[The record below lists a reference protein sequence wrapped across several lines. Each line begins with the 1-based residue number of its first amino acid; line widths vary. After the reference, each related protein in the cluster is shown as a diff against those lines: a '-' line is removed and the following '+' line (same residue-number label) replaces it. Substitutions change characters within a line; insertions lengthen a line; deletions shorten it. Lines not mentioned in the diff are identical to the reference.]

1 MRIREPNPFRC
12 HAIKSRGLVSRFGIV
27 TGQIAEAEIVGI
39 DDDDVWMVFSL
50 ARDGHRQKQDDPAQ
64 SQTDHADSI

>member
-27 TGQIAEAEIVGI
+27 TGQIAVAQIIRI
-39 DDDDVWMVFSL
+39 DDHDIGQVLCECGGV
-50 ARDGHRQKQDDPAQ
+50 AC
-64 SQTDHADSI
+64 